1 MSNQEEPDEHEELD
15 ERYEKP
21 SIIVISDF
29 VCPWCYI
36 GLTEVERLA
45 QEYDI
50 DVEFAPFFLR
60 PDTPPEGMPHT
71 RITPP
76 DAPPT
81 PTEQRAANLGIRF
94 TRGRTWLPNTHLALE
109 AAEFAGEYGD
119 QWRFHR
125 EMFKAYFEELLDIGD
140 LETIVAVGVRAGLPE
155 AALRS
160 ALQERRYQERVDQG
174 IAWSRSIGVTA
185 IPTFVFDDRY
195 GMVGAQELP
204 AFREILSQLGHSPRS
219 ETRMH

>member
-1 MSNQEEPDEHEELD
+1 MSENEAV
-15 ERYEKP
+15 YEKP

-36 GLTEVERLA
+36 GLSEVERLSK
-45 QEYDI
+45 EYDI

-60 PDTPPEGMPHT
+60 PDTPPEGMTHT

-81 PTEQRAANLGIRF
+81 PTGLRAEPLGIHF

-119 QWRFHR
+119 QWTFHR
-125 EMFKAYFEELLDIGD
+125 AMFKAYFEDLKDIGD
-140 LETIVAVGVRAGLPE
+140 LETIVQVGVEAGLPE
-155 AALRS
+155 QALRD
-160 ALQERRYQERVDQG
+160 ALTERRYEQRVDEG
-174 IAWSRSIGVTA
+174 IAWSRGIGVTA
-185 IPTFVFDDRY
+185 IPTFVFDDKY

-204 AFREILSQLGHSPRS
+204 AFRQMLQQLGHQPHT
-219 ETRMH
+219 EAPAP